1 MTRERTNEHNHTVDI
16 SHGCARCI
24 LDARQASNNVEVSRI
39 VRDNVDENGDY
50 LDRVTY
56 QSGGWEWVEGQTRAE
71 RALDVSGL
79 DVDEAVQGYLETQLW
94 VTRDEIWTAYADAS
108 EGYYLELSKLVA
120 ERVPVDELDRHGEN
134 LDYFYTLDEVG
145 GAYVEAVEAEIREFA
160 AAHPLAVRMYLA
172 QRKRN
177 EVDGSASAH
186 FGHDLLLTRDHHG
199 VGFWDRGLGELGEYL
214 TERAERIG
222 GSADLFDAR
231 LADEEHRTTEP
242 LLIAS

>member
-1 MTRERTNEHNHTVDI
+1 MNME
-16 SHGCARCI
+16 
-24 LDARQASNNVEVSRI
+24 L
-39 VRDNVDENGDY
+39 
-50 LDRVTY
+50 
-56 QSGGWEWVEGQTRAE
+56 RALN
-71 RALDVSGL
+71 ALDVSGL
-79 DVDEAVQGYLETQLW
+79 DVDEAVQGYLEAQLW

-120 ERVPVDELDRHGEN
+120 ERVPADELERHGEN
-134 LDYFYTLDEVG
+134 LDYFYALDEVD
-145 GAYVEAVEAEIREFA
+145 GAYVEAVEAEIRELA
-160 AAHPLAVRMYLA
+160 AAHPLAVRMYLT

-214 TERAERIG
+214 TERAESIG

-231 LADEEHRTTEP
+231 LADEAHRTTEP

>member
-24 LDARQASNNVEVSRI
+24 LDARQAT
-39 VRDNVDENGDY
+39 
-50 LDRVTY
+50 LDRQTY
-56 QSGGWEWVEGQTRAE
+56 
-71 RALDVSGL
+71 ALEVSGL
-79 DVDEAVQGYLETQLW
+79 DVDEAVQGYLEAQLW
-94 VTRDEIWTAYADAS
+94 TTADGAWEAYVYANES
-108 EGYYLELSKLVA
+108 ESYLELSKLVA

-134 LDYFYTLDEVG
+134 LDEFYSLDDIA
-145 GAYVEAVEAEIREFA
+145 GAYVEAVEAEIRDFV

-172 QRKRN
+172 QRKCN

-214 TERAERIG
+214 TERAESIG
-222 GSADLFDAR
+222 ESADLFDAR

-242 LLIAS
+242 LLIAD

>member
-1 MTRERTNEHNHTVDI
+1 MTRERTNEHNHTVDV
-16 SHGCARCI
+16 SHGCARCT
-24 LDARQASNNVEVSRI
+24 LDARQSTLNRQ
-39 VRDNVDENGDY
+39 
-50 LDRVTY
+50 TY
-56 QSGGWEWVEGQTRAE
+56 
-71 RALDVSGL
+71 ALDVSGL
-79 DVDEAVQGYLETQLW
+79 DIDEAVQGYLEAQLW
-94 VTRDEIWTAYADAS
+94 TTADEIWTAYACAS
-108 EGYYLELSKLVA
+108 EGYSLEWARLVA
-120 ERVPVDELDRHGEN
+120 ERVPADELDGHWEN
-134 LDYFYTLDEVG
+134 LDYFYALDDIDG
-145 GAYVEAVEAEIREFA
+145 TYVEAVEAEIREFT

-199 VGFWDRGLGELGEYL
+199 AGFWDRGLGELGEYL
-214 TERAERIG
+214 TERAEWLG